1 MIQAKP
7 RGLILALDTA
17 MGGCAVGIYDPQTQ
31 KTLSSLQEP
40 MVTGQAERLVPMIEQ
55 VLENSGAD
63 YQDLAA
69 VAVTRGPGA
78 FTGLR
83 IGLATAKGL
92 SLALDIPAVGV
103 ETFEALM
110 KTHRRT
116 GAEQGRVAILIE
128 TKRTDYYACI
138 YDEEGHPVAQG
149 ASQSM
154 ENVLKDFENHQNL
167 TLAGDAVR
175 RFVSEAKQNG
185 LSQSWVIT
193 EIAMCDPA
201 AVALCAFDKMSANPQ
216 ERAIDTQPLY
226 LRAPDV
232 TMPAVSRKIV
242 SQ

>member
-1 MIQAKP
+1 MIEADT

-17 MGGCAVGIYDPQTQ
+17 MGGCAVGIYDPHAQ

-40 MVTGQAERLVPMIEQ
+40 MITGQAERLVSMIEQ
-55 VLENSGAD
+55 VLQTAAVT
-63 YQDLAA
+63 YKDLAS

-110 KTHRRT
+110 ETHKTA
-116 GAEQGRVAILIE
+116 GAGQGPVAILIE
-128 TKRTDYYACI
+128 TKRTDYYARF
-138 YDEEGHPVAQG
+138 YDAAGNPVTQG
-149 ASQSM
+149 ACLSLT
-154 ENVLKDFENHQNL
+154 EILKEIEKIETPEL
-167 TLAGDAVR
+167 VGDAAQ
-175 RFVSEAKQNG
+175 RFMMEAKEYGKTQDWNF
-185 LSQSWVIT
+185 T
-193 EIAMCDPA
+193 EIHMCAPE
-201 AVALCAFDKMSANPQ
+201 AVALCALRKISENPK
-216 ERAIDTQPLY
+216 ESAIDAQPLY

-232 TMPAVSRKIV
+232 TMPAQTGKII

>member
-17 MGGCAVGIYDPQTQ
+17 MGGCAVGIYDPHTQ

-40 MVTGQAERLVPMIEQ
+40 MITGQAERLVPMIEQ
-55 VLENSGAD
+55 VLENAGAT
-63 YQDLAA
+63 YQDLAC
-69 VAVTRGPGA
+69 VGVTRGPGA

-110 KTHRRT
+110 KTHNRAK
-116 GAEQGRVAILIE
+116 AEQGPALILIE
-128 TKRTDYYACI
+128 TKRNDYYARF
-138 YDEEGHPVAQG
+138 YDGAGHPVTEG
-149 ASQSM
+149 ACC
-154 ENVLKDFENHQNL
+154 
-167 TLAGDAVR
+167 TLADIMKEIERIGAPELVGDAVQ
-175 RFVSEAKQNG
+175 RFIGEAKEYGNTRQW
-185 LSQSWVIT
+185 SFT
-193 EIAMCDPA
+193 EIIMCDPA
-201 AVALCAFDKMSANPQ
+201 AVALCAFDKISANPQ
-216 ERAIDTQPLY
+216 KRAIDTQPLY

-232 TMPAVSRKIV
+232 TMPTTNRKIL